1 MMIVRK
7 LNAGATHNFIMIM
20 NPISTQDGPR

>member
-7 LNAGATHNFIMIM
+7 LKEKASHNFIMIM

>member
-7 LNAGATHNFIMIM
+7 LNCEASQNFIMIM

>member
-7 LNAGATHNFIMIM
+7 INCESSQNFIMIM

>member
-7 LNAGATHNFIMIM
+7 LNKKAPHNFIMIM

>member
-1 MMIVRK
+1 MMIERK
-7 LNAGATHNFIMIM
+7 LNSKASQNFIMIM